1 MLMLYNSGELH
12 ISFSVVY
19 HCISLIIV
27 GIKSFI
33 LKVYSSILQHSKLI
47 IKELINHSGIYSF
60 ISYIRIFLYEISVLG
75 ICSYFYTLKKLFNYS
90 GISSNRNT
98 LVSVIEII
106 IVKCK
111 SKRQSLYNKC
121 RKFLGISA
129 PLLFRISLYK
139 LFIYILAHQR
149 YSLFFQILRIC
160 DT

>member
-1 MLMLYNSGELH
+1 MLMLYYSGELN
-12 ISFSVVY
+12 ISFSVIY
-19 HCISLIIV
+19 HCITLIVV

-33 LKVYSSILQHSKLI
+33 LKVYSSILQYSKFI

-111 SKRQSLYNKC
+111 SQRQSLYNKC

-139 LFIYILAHQR
+139 LFVYIFSDQR
-149 YSLFFQILRIC
+149 YGLLFQILRVC
-160 DT
+160 NS